1 MKSPFMALWGVPI
14 LLAILTALG
23 LASALVGDG
32 VWDDVSALALGAPGA
47 VGAWYALRPRRPVR
61 IDRKPIV

>member
-32 VWDDVSALALGAPGA
+32 VWDGVSALALGTPVA
-47 VGAWYALRPRRPVR
+47 VGAWYAVR
-61 IDRKPIV
+61 RKPIVRLDEK